1 MKTFTIQHSTT
12 YNYDYSPLWVIHKVA
27 LTPQNNKRQ
36 TVLDWNLIVKGGDYQ
51 PKDVVGADIAEVDI
65 FPRIN
70 NYSTTKIVEKI
81 ND

>member
-36 TVLDWNLIVKGGDYQ
+36 TVLDWNLIVKGGNIELTSSDHF
-51 PKDVVGADIAEVDI
+51 GNI
-65 FPRIN
+65 IN
-70 NYSTTKIVEKI
+70 LVKSKNKKNKYYCIW
-81 ND
+81 NCQY